1 MANPDIDIKQL
12 LPQGAT
18 LQSGKYRVVRYLSS
32 GNFGN
37 TYIVENTGMH
47 VQFAMK
53 EFFLRNICYRTGGG
67 STVSISPAVDPG
79 KVTIQREK
87 FQKEAQR
94 LYGLKSPHL
103 VHVHDMFEE
112 NGTVYYV
119 MDFVKGESLSSYMR
133 RTGQPLSEEQTL
145 YILDQLLNGLEEVHA
160 KQIWHLDLK
169 PDNVMI
175 DKDGNVVIIDFGAS
189 KQVGQSGRYTG
200 TTNILCY
207 TPGYAPTEQV
217 NQNMDA
223 IGPWT
228 DIYALGATL
237 YNLLT
242 GIDPVTVSPAT
253 LQFPPSVSKKTQ
265 QLVRSMMTAERT
277 QRPQSIAEVRQLV
290 SAPAASSDT
299 SSPSRRWLPVAAAIA
314 GIIAIAVL
322 LVNFFSGGGTDVPE
336 PVAVYDDQK
345 KTESLEIAE
354 PTALDEDVVPAE
366 DNPAAAAIA
375 ELRQQQEAEA
385 QKLEQLRKEREA
397 EEKRQ
402 AELKRQQE
410 EQNPQP
416 TSVAPQAMQNPAT
429 PVKPEEHQPE
439 PVKTAETKP
448 ATGSLSV
455 NSNPSGATVLIDG
468 KERGTTPVEVSNLTL
483 GKHQL
488 KVQMQ
493 GYEDLTQTVTVK
505 EGQTSELILAL
516 SAKPEEPV
524 PSKVVQQTQSAV
536 SNAASSSVSSSASSQ
551 TFTVAGVS
559 FKMVKVEGGSTG
571 TFYIGE
577 SEVTQA
583 LWQAVMGNNP
593 SFFKGSNRPVEK
605 VSWNDC
611 NDFISQLNI
620 KTGKTF
626 RLPKESEWEYAAKG
640 GNKSRG
646 YSWSGCNSE
655 DELEQYAWYDKNAYS
670 FGSSSENSSHPD
682 YGTHNMKSKRPN
694 ELGLYDMSGNVWEWC
709 QDSSGS
715 NRVSRGGCW
724 CSLARY
730 CRVSYRR
737 SSTPGDRSNYLGLRL
752 AL

>member
-265 QLVRSMMTAERT
+265 QLIRGMMTAERT

-290 SAPAASSDT
+290 SAPAASSNT
-299 SSPSRRWLPVAAAIA
+299 SSSSRRRLPVVAALA
-314 GIIAIAVL
+314 GIIALAVL
-322 LVNFFSGGGTDVPE
+322 LVNLFFRGGPEVPE
-336 PVAVYDDQK
+336 PVAVYDD
-345 KTESLEIAE
+345 TPMENTVAYEDIAAVD
-354 PTALDEDVVPAE
+354 TVVVDEVPAD

-410 EQNPQP
+410 AEQQQRQEAQKKSQN
-416 TSVAPQAMQNPAT
+416 QA
-429 PVKPEEHQPE
+429 
-439 PVKTAETKP
+439 
-448 ATGSLSV
+448 
-455 NSNPSGATVLIDG
+455 
-468 KERGTTPVEVSNLTL
+468 
-483 GKHQL
+483 
-488 KVQMQ
+488 
-493 GYEDLTQTVTVK
+493 
-505 EGQTSELILAL
+505 
-516 SAKPEEPV
+516 
-524 PSKVVQQTQSAV
+524 QS
-536 SNAASSSVSSSASSQ
+536 SSSASSQ
-551 TFTVAGVS
+551 TITVNGIS
-559 FKMVKVEGGSTG
+559 FKMVKVEGG
-571 TFYIGE
+571 TFQMGSNDSDAYSDEKPVHSVTLSDYYIGE
-577 SEVTQA
+577 TEVTQA
-583 LWQAVMGNNP
+583 LWEAVMGTTV
-593 SFFKGSNRPVEK
+593 SQQRDKADKSWSLYGVGGSYPMYY
-605 VSWNDC
+605 VSWEEC
-611 NDFISQLNI
+611 QAFIRELNRL
-620 KTGKTF
+620 TGKHF
-626 RLPKESEWEYAAKG
+626 RLPTEAEWEYAARG
-640 GNKSRG
+640 GRKSTG
-646 YSWSGCNSE
+646 AKYAGSDAVSTV
-655 DELEQYAWYDKNAYS
+655 AWYTDNS
-670 FGSSSENSSHPD
+670 GSTTHPV
-682 YGTHNMKSKRPN
+682 KRKRPN
-694 ELGLYDMSGNVWEWC
+694 ELGLYDMTGNVWEWC
-709 QDSSGS
+709 QDWKDSYSSGS
-715 NRVSRGGCW
+715 QTNPKGPTTGLHRVYRGGGW
-724 CSLARY
+724 RSYAGF
-730 CRVSYRR
+730 CRVSCRDSHMPGRR
-737 SSTPGDRSNYLGLRL
+737 DCDLGLRL

>member
-53 EFFLRNICYRTGGG
+53 EFFLRNICYRAGGG
-67 STVSISPAVDPG
+67 SAVSISPAVDPG

-277 QRPQSIAEVRQLV
+277 QRPQSIVEVRQLV

-354 PTALDEDVVPAE
+354 PTALDEDEVPAE

-410 EQNPQP
+410 EQKRQQEAEQQQRQEAPKKQKKPQ
-416 TSVAPQAMQNPAT
+416 
-429 PVKPEEHQPE
+429 
-439 PVKTAETKP
+439 
-448 ATGSLSV
+448 
-455 NSNPSGATVLIDG
+455 D
-468 KERGTTPVEVSNLTL
+468 
-483 GKHQL
+483 
-488 KVQMQ
+488 
-493 GYEDLTQTVTVK
+493 
-505 EGQTSELILAL
+505 
-516 SAKPEEPV
+516 
-524 PSKVVQQTQSAV
+524 QTQS
-536 SNAASSSVSSSASSQ
+536 STSASSQ
-551 TFTVAGVS
+551 TFTVSGVT
-559 FKMVKVEGGSTG
+559 FKMISVEGG
-571 TFYIGE
+571 TFQMGSNDSDAYSDEKPVHSVTLSDYYIGE
-577 SEVTQA
+577 TEVTQA
-583 LWQAVMGNNP
+583 LWEAVMGTTV
-593 SFFKGSNRPVEK
+593 SQQRDKADKSWSLYGVGGSYPMYY
-605 VSWNDC
+605 VSWEEC
-611 NDFISQLNI
+611 QAFIRELNRL
-620 KTGKTF
+620 TGKHF
-626 RLPKESEWEYAAKG
+626 RLPTEAEWEYAARG
-640 GNKSRG
+640 GRKSTG
-646 YSWSGCNSE
+646 AKYAGSDAVSTV
-655 DELEQYAWYDKNAYS
+655 AWYTDNS
-670 FGSSSENSSHPD
+670 GSTTHPVK
-682 YGTHNMKSKRPN
+682 GKRPN

-709 QDSSGS
+709 QDWKGSYSSGS
-715 NRVSRGGCW
+715 QTNPKGPTTGSGRVLRGGSW
-724 CSLARY
+724 FDGAGG
-730 CRVSYRR
+730 CRVSC
-737 SSTPGDRSNYLGLRL
+737 RSNGAPDYRYSGLGLRL

>member
-67 STVSISPAVDPG
+67 SAVSISPAVDPG

-119 MDFVKGESLSSYMR
+119 MDFVKGESLSSYMQ
-133 RTGQPLSEEQTL
+133 RTGRPLSEEQTL
-145 YILDQLLNGLEEVHA
+145 FILNQLLEGLDEVHS

-169 PDNVMI
+169 PDNIMI

-189 KQVGQSGRYTG
+189 KQVGQSGKYTG

-217 NQNMDA
+217 NQNLDA

-253 LQFPPSVSKKTQ
+253 LQFPQGVSKKTQ
-265 QLVRSMMTAERT
+265 QLIRGMMTAERT

-290 SAPAASSDT
+290 SAPAASSNT
-299 SSPSRRWLPVAAAIA
+299 SSSSRRRLPVVAALA
-314 GIIAIAVL
+314 GIIALAVL
-322 LVNFFSGGGTDVPE
+322 LVNLFFRGGPEVPE
-336 PVAVYDDQK
+336 PVAVYDD
-345 KTESLEIAE
+345 TPMENTVAYEDIAAVD
-354 PTALDEDVVPAE
+354 TVVVDEVPAD

-410 EQNPQP
+410 EQKRQ
-416 TSVAPQAMQNPAT
+416 Q
-429 PVKPEEHQPE
+429 E
-439 PVKTAETKP
+439 AEQQQRQEAQKKQKNK
-448 ATGSLSV
+448 SQ
-455 NSNPSGATVLIDG
+455 D
-468 KERGTTPVEVSNLTL
+468 
-483 GKHQL
+483 
-488 KVQMQ
+488 
-493 GYEDLTQTVTVK
+493 QTR
-505 EGQTSELILAL
+505 S
-516 SAKPEEPV
+516 
-524 PSKVVQQTQSAV
+524 
-536 SNAASSSVSSSASSQ
+536 SSSASSQ
-551 TFTVAGVS
+551 TFTANGVS
-559 FKMVKVEGGSTG
+559 FKMVKVEGG
-571 TFYIGE
+571 TFQMGSNDSDAYDDEKPVHSVTLSDYYIGE
-577 SEVTQA
+577 TEVTQA
-583 LWQAVMGNNP
+583 LWEAVMGDNP
-593 SFFKGSNRPVEK
+593 SRRKGDNLPVEK
-605 VSWNDC
+605 VSWDDC
-611 NDFISQLNI
+611 RTFISKLNSL
-620 KTGKTF
+620 TGKNF
-626 RLPKESEWEYAAKG
+626 RLPTEAEWEYAARG
-640 GNKSRG
+640 GRNSSG
-646 YSWSGCNSE
+646 YKYSGSNT
-655 DELEQYAWYDKNAYS
+655 LGNVAWYTD
-670 FGSSSENSSHPD
+670 NSGLQTHPVK
-682 YGTHNMKSKRPN
+682 TKQAN
-694 ELGLYDMSGNVWEWC
+694 ELGLYDMTGNVWEWC
-709 QDSSGS
+709 QDWYGSYSSGS
-715 NRVSRGGCW
+715 QTNPKGPTTGSSRVRRGGSRISCG
-724 CSLARY
+724 LARH
-730 CRVSYRR
+730 CRVSGRDI
-737 SSTPGDRSNYLGLRL
+737 SSPTYADDDFGLRL